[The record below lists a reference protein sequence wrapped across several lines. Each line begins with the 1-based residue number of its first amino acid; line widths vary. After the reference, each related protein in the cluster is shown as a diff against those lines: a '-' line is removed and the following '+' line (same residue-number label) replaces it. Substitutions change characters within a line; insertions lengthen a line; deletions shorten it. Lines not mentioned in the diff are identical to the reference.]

1 MGVKF
6 KIGVVVLLLLSL
18 VGFAQEETRVVDSLL
33 NVLPSQEGREKV
45 LTMIELT
52 WEFYDVSYDDCIDWG
67 EKAIKE
73 AQELGFADLEAKANY
88 ALGVQYAFHG
98 DLDLAKI
105 NLKQSHA
112 QFAALGDTKNAFES
126 LWNLATY
133 EMSFGNIDTAYL
145 VYEEALPLARLM
157 NDTSAD
163 ASVMSNMGLIWYKR
177 GNPEMSLHY
186 YVEAKKM
193 FEAIGDEGNM
203 LRLQSNIAAIYL
215 ERDRYDEARRIFWD
229 ILPSFEANGDVYYA
243 FLACKNLGIIYENT
257 YVNFDSAL
265 YYFQKAIQCGE
276 NPMASKENEVP
287 LYNEMSGAL
296 VEMANIM
303 ERQGN
308 HEDAIEKYEEALD
321 LAENSGYLFGQM
333 EACVG
338 LGKIYSKMGQAQKSL
353 QFFGRYFEL
362 EQKSGLVQLRSTI
375 RKALSLDYARLGM
388 MNELD
393 AELSDMEN
401 VIAELQRDN
410 VVLYDENGNL
420 QAELSD
426 LLQLHDS
433 QNAQIQTLQTERNH
447 YRLAFFGLLAIVLFA
462 VVLFAAYK
470 IVRKNRAKT
479 KKG

>member
-1 MGVKF
+1 MGLKF
-6 KIGVVVLLLLSL
+6 KIGVAVLLLLSL

-52 WEFYDVSYDDCIDWG
+52 WEFYDISYDDCIDWG

-73 AQELGFADLEAKANY
+73 SQELGFADLEAKANY

-98 DLDLAKI
+98 DLDLAK
-105 NLKQSHA
+105 NYLKQAYA
-112 QFAALGDTKNAFES
+112 QFTALGDTKDAFES

-133 EMSFGNIDTAYL
+133 EMAFGNIDTAYL
-145 VYEEALPLARLM
+145 VYEEALPLAKLM
-157 NDTSAD
+157 NDTAAD
-163 ASVMSNMGLIWYKR
+163 ASVLSNMGLIWYKR

-186 YVEAKKM
+186 YADAKKL

-229 ILPSFEANGDVYYA
+229 ILPSFEANGDIYYA
-243 FLACKNLGIIYENT
+243 FLACKNLGILYENA
-257 YVNFDSAL
+257 YVDFDSAL
-265 YYFQKAIQCGE
+265 FYFQKAIDCGE
-276 NPMASKENEVP
+276 SPMSSKENEVP

-308 HEDAIEKYEEALD
+308 HDDAVTKYEEALA
-321 LAENSGYLFGQM
+321 LAENSGYLYGQM

-338 LGKIYSKMGQAQKSL
+338 LGKIYGKLGQAQKSL
-353 QFFGRYFEL
+353 QYFSRYFEL
-362 EQKSGLVQLRSTI
+362 EQRSGLVQLRSTF
-375 RKALSLDYARLGM
+375 RKALSLDYAHLGM

-393 AELSDMEN
+393 AELSDVDN

-410 VVLYDENGNL
+410 VVLYDENGNM
-420 QAELSD
+420 QTQLSE
-426 LLQLHDS
+426 LLQLYDS
-433 QNAQIQTLQTERNH
+433 QNHQIQTLQTERNH
-447 YRLAFFGLLAIVLFA
+447 YRLAFFGLLAIMLFA
-462 VVLFAAYK
+462 LVLFAAYK
-470 IVRKNRAKT
+470 IVRKKRSKV
-479 KKG
+479 

>member
-1 MGVKF
+1 MKRWLN
-6 KIGVVVLLLLSL
+6 ILVLFCLSL
-18 VGFAQEETRVVDSLL
+18 TAFAQEETRIVDSLL
-33 NVLPSQEGREKV
+33 NVVATQEGSDKV

-73 AQELGFADLEAKANY
+73 AQNQGLADLEAKANY

-98 DLDLAKI
+98 DLDLAKLY
-105 NLKQSHA
+105 LKQAHT
-112 QFAALGDTKNAFES
+112 QFTDLGDTKNAFES

-133 EMSFGNIDTAYL
+133 EMSFGNIDTAYS
-145 VYEEALPLARLM
+145 VYEEALPLAKLM

-186 YVEAKKM
+186 YAEAQKL
-193 FEAIGDEGNM
+193 FDAIGDEGNV

-215 ERDRYDEARRIFWD
+215 ERDRYDEARRIFWN
-229 ILPSFEANGDVYYA
+229 ILPRFEANGDNYYA

-257 YVNFDSAL
+257 YVNYDSAL
-265 YYFQKAIQCGE
+265 FYLQKAIDCGE
-276 NPMASKENEVP
+276 NPVLPKENEVP

-308 HEDAIEKYEEALD
+308 HAETIAKYEEALS

-338 LGKIYSKMGQAQKSL
+338 MGKIYSKLGQAQKSL
-353 QFFGRYFEL
+353 QYFNRYLEL
-362 EQKSGLVQLRSTI
+362 EQRSGLVQLRSTF

-393 AELSDMEN
+393 AELSDLEN
-401 VIAELQRDN
+401 AISELQRDN
-410 VVLYDENGNL
+410 AVLYDENGNM
-420 QAELSD
+420 QTQLSG
-426 LLQLHDS
+426 LLQQHDA
-433 QNAQIQTLQTERNH
+433 QNNQIQALQTQRNH
-447 YRLAFFGLLAIVLFA
+447 YRLAFFGLLSIVLFI
-462 VVLFAAYK
+462 VVLFLGYK
-470 IVRKNRAKT
+470 IVRKKRLKV
-479 KKG
+479 